1 MPCFCSVSRLSPG
14 RSHYPCSAKSELLRT
29 LVLALLA
36 THSPDELNLVLV
48 DFKGG
53 ATFLGLERSQ
63 HVAAVITNLEQELS
77 LVDRMGDAL
86 RGELNR
92 RQELLRAAGN
102 FANVT
107 EYEQARADGADL
119 PPLPAL
125 FVVVDE
131 FSELLAQ
138 KPDFAELF
146 VMIGRL
152 GRSLHIHLLLASQRL
167 EEGKLRGLDSHL
179 SYRIGLK
186 TFSANESRSVL
197 GVPDAYHLP
206 SVPGS
211 AYLKCDSSSP
221 RRFNTCYVSGPV
233 VDEVD
238 DDEGVPG
245 SVGGPRR
252 SGWVLDFSAVPP
264 TEPIPAPSEPNL
276 SPSEPFLTSSEPAA
290 GRDQPRRAGPSLLDV
305 VVSAMAGQG
314 SPAHEVW
321 LPPLDA
327 SPFIGEL
334 VDPLPG
340 EMAGVTG
347 ALRLPVGIVDR
358 PYDQRR
364 ELLIVDV
371 SGSAGNV
378 AVVGGPQ
385 AGKST
390 ALRGLLCAAAL
401 THTPAQVQFYCLDFG
416 GGGLASLAGLP
427 HVGSVATRADPERIR
442 RTFAEVRAI
451 MARRED
457 EFARH
462 GIESMREFRRRRDS
476 GYETVD
482 GEPVDLHGDVF
493 LVVDG
498 IGVLR
503 DDFEELESELS
514 AIAAGGL
521 SYGVHVVVTAARWA
535 QIHPSLRDLMGSRIE
550 LRLGDPLDSE
560 MSRRDAELVPANR
573 PGRGITAEGLHLL
586 IAVPGL
592 GPNEGT
598 ADLVEAVAA
607 QHPDDHAPPV
617 PLLPTSLD
625 LVALREHLVSAG
637 ADLPSGVVPIGVGES
652 DLAPVL
658 LDFTAR
664 PHLLAFADV
673 EHGKTS
679 LLTTLASGLVAGS
692 TPEEAKLVVVD
703 YRRTMLG
710 RVPDS
715 HRAGYASSASS
726 AGPLMAELA
735 TLLEGRLPPED
746 VTPAQLAAQDWWSG
760 PDVYLLVDDY
770 DMVATSSGN
779 PLLVFVDLLS
789 SARDI
794 GFHLILAR
802 RSGGVSRAL
811 FDPVIGRLRDLSTDI
826 LLMSGDRDEGYIV
839 GQTRMSRRIPGRG
852 EFVTRAGSEVIHVAQ
867 QP

>member
-53 ATFLGLERSQ
+53 ATFLGLERSR

-186 TFSANESRSVL
+186 TFSAHESRSVL

-233 VDEVD
+233 ADEVD
-238 DDEGVPG
+238 DEEGAAG

-252 SGWVLDFSAVPP
+252 SGWVLDFSAMSP
-264 TEPIPAPSEPNL
+264 TEPKSAPSEPK
-276 SPSEPFLTSSEPAA
+276 SAPTEPT
-290 GRDQPRRAGPSLLDV
+290 GRRTGPSLLDV
-305 VVSAMAGQG
+305 VVGAMADHG

-334 VDPLPG
+334 VDPLPR
-340 EMAGVTG
+340 EIAGVTG

-371 SGSAGNV
+371 SGAAGNV
-378 AVVGGPQ
+378 AIVGGPQ
-385 AGKST
+385 AGKSM
-390 ALRGLLCAAAL
+390 ALRTLLCAAAL

-416 GGGLASLAGLP
+416 GGGLASLVGLP

-462 GIESMREFRRRRDS
+462 GIESMREFRRRRDN

-482 GEPVDLHGDVF
+482 GEPADPHGDVF

-503 DDFEELESELS
+503 DEFEELESELA

-535 QIHPSLRDLMGSRIE
+535 QIHPSIRDLMGSRIE

-592 GPNEGT
+592 GQNEGT
-598 ADLVEAVAA
+598 AHLVEAVAA

-625 LVALREHLVSAG
+625 LVALRAHLVSAG

-673 EHGKTS
+673 EHGKTT

-746 VTPAQLAAQDWWSG
+746 VTPAQLAAQDWWTG

-779 PLLVFVDLLS
+779 PLLVLVDLLS

-811 FDPVIGRLRDLSTDI
+811 FDPVIGRLRDLSTDM

-867 QP
+867 QQ